1 MAQLKTI
8 FGICIC
14 LSVSVTGCKEIYK
27 PDIISAPVSYLVVE
41 GVLNA
46 GGGPTNIRL
55 TRTFKLDDSARLRSE
70 RNAQVSV
77 EGKDNITRTLGMT
90 GDGLYTSPDLNLT
103 YNEEYRLR
111 IKTSDGKEYESSY
124 ITALRTP
131 PIDSLGFREEAEVVQ
146 VYVNSHDVTN
156 ATRYY
161 RWDFDETWEIRSYYF
176 SQYKYV
182 NGQVVDRT
190 AADDVSIC
198 WKYNSA
204 KNITLG
210 STTSLASD
218 IVYRAPLIFIP
229 RGDEKLAVRYSIL
242 ARQYAMDKK
251 GYAYYELMKK
261 NTETL
266 GTIFDAQPSEA
277 IGNIKCITNPA
288 EPVIGYVTS
297 SSIEEKRFFI
307 NAGELTNWRFF
318 QDCPMGQVPNHPDS
332 IRVAY
337 ESGQSIFAGHYPDF
351 GTRPDFYYM
360 SYKPCVE
367 CPARGGLLQKP
378 SYW

>member
-1 MAQLKTI
+1 MARLKI
-8 FGICIC
+8 IAGICFVMI
-14 LSVSVTGCKEIYK
+14 LAGCKEIYK

-46 GGGPTNIRL
+46 GGGPTTIRL
-55 TRTFKLDDSARLRSE
+55 TRTFKLDDSARLRGE

-77 EGKDNITRTLGMT
+77 EGKDNISRPLSMT
-90 GDGLYTSPDLNLT
+90 GDGVYTSPDLNLAF
-103 YNEEYRLR
+103 NEEYRLR
-111 IKTSDGKEYESSY
+111 IKTTDGKEYESSN

-131 PIDSLGFREEAEVVQ
+131 AIDSLGFHEDNDGVQ
-146 VYVNSHDVTN
+146 VYVNSHDGAN

-176 SQYKYV
+176 SQYKFE
-182 NGQVVDRT
+182 NDQVIDRG

-210 STTSLASD
+210 STISLASD

-242 ARQYAMDKK
+242 VRQYAMDKK
-251 GYAYYELMKK
+251 GYGYYELMKK

-277 IGNIKCITNPA
+277 NGNIECITNPS
-288 EPVIGYVTS
+288 EPVIGYVTA

-307 NAGELTNWRFF
+307 RNGEVNNWRFF
-318 QDCPMGQVPNHPDS
+318 EDCPTNTVPNIPDS
-332 IRVAY
+332 IRQAY
-337 ESGQSIFAGHYPDF
+337 QSGQSIFAANFSDF
-351 GTRPDFYYM
+351 SPRPISYYT
-360 SYKPCVE
+360 SYRPCVE
-367 CPARGGLLQKP
+367 CPARGGFLQRP